1 MPVTTVPNAT
11 PRAVCPC
18 GSKKISMCRTLSAFT
33 LAIGGGQ
40 VGEILFGM
48 EDAHSLIID
57 VEKILEV
64 REGIGGAH
72 LLHRS
77 EGDGD
82 MVTLRELEHQF
93 GFERTFDMKVQ
104 FGLGQARDEGGAL
117 FARGETVR
125 HRETPLAEG

>member
-1 MPVTTVPNAT
+1 MRISDWSSDVCSSDLVPLRIEENLDV
-11 PRAVCPC
+11 PDIVR
-18 GSKKISMCRTLSAFT
+18 IRT

-82 MVTLRELEHQF
+82 LVALRELEHQF
-93 GFERTFDMKVQ
+93 GFERPFDLEI
-104 FGLGQARDEGGAL
+104 G
-117 FARGETVR
+117 
-125 HRETPLAEG
+125 

>member
-1 MPVTTVPNAT
+1 
-11 PRAVCPC
+11 
-18 GSKKISMCRTLSAFT
+18 
-33 LAIGGGQ
+33 
-40 VGEILFGM
+40 M

-82 MVTLRELEHQF
+82 LVALRELEHQF
-93 GFERTFDMKVQ
+93 GFERPFDMEVQ
-104 FGLGQARDEGGAL
+104 LGFGQRRDERGARL
-117 FARGETVR
+117 ARGETVR
-125 HRETPLAEG
+125 HPRTAERRVGKECGSTGRSRWAAYQ

>member
-77 EGDGD
+77 EGAGAL
-82 MVTLRELEHQF
+82 VALRALEHQF
-93 GFERTFDMKVQ
+93 GFERPFAMEVQ
-104 FGLGQARDEGGAL
+104 FGIGRLEDRRVGKEG
-117 FARGETVR
+117 VR
-125 HRETPLAEG
+125 TCRFRWPPIP

>member
-1 MPVTTVPNAT
+1 
-11 PRAVCPC
+11 
-18 GSKKISMCRTLSAFT
+18 
-33 LAIGGGQ
+33 
-40 VGEILFGM
+40 M

-82 MVTLRELEHQF
+82 LVALRELEHQF
-93 GFERTFDMKVQ
+93 GFERPFDMEVQ
-104 FGLGQARDEGGAL
+104 LGFGQRRDERGARL
-117 FARGETVR
+117 ARGETVR
-125 HRETPLAEG
+125 HLARSEEHTSELQSLMRISYAVFCLKKKKKLNSHIHHDTTSYNPASHHSKEK